1 MDLKTNRIIKNA
13 GIGFFIFVILAVVLL
28 SIGEFAYGKFLSFYF
43 PKPFCLYCRH
53 VLAGIVGVISFIE
66 MLVFIFIRNKKISI
80 LDFVSA
86 VLFSI
91 ITSWVIIW
99 FAFMY
104 DLVCYIDIIKTGL
117 ALFVVIE
124 TSWLIILHYGVKKY
138 IQFYCIVVI
147 PFWAMVIA
155 LVCDEKSRRIYK
167 VLSFSL
173 GFIISLSLVVFII
186 LLDYCFFPRIHPPI

>member
-1 MDLKTNRIIKNA
+1 MDLKTNSIIKNA

-53 VLAGIVGVISFIE
+53 ALAGIVGVISFIE

-99 FAFMY
+99 CRKRSIPTHSERLNPSSFTA
-104 DLVCYIDIIKTGL
+104 KL
-117 ALFVVIE
+117 AL
-124 TSWLIILHYGVKKY
+124 
-138 IQFYCIVVI
+138 
-147 PFWAMVIA
+147 
-155 LVCDEKSRRIYK
+155 KSA
-167 VLSFSL
+167 
-173 GFIISLSLVVFII
+173 
-186 LLDYCFFPRIHPPI
+186 